1 MMNVFI
7 LYCIGAVVLSSISQ
21 ILLKKATK
29 QGYSSFWKEY
39 LNPWVIGGY
48 GLMMVALLVNVYAM
62 SKGVN
67 LKMLPAIEALGY
79 VFVPLLSLCVF
90 GEKIGKRKMLAI
102 GLIVIGVIVFF
113 I

>member
-1 MMNVFI
+1 MNVFI
-7 LYCIGAVVLSSISQ
+7 WCCVGAVILSSISQ
-21 ILLKKATK
+21 ILLKKAAR
-29 QGYSSFWKEY
+29 QGYTSFWKEY

-48 GLMMVALLVNVYAM
+48 ALMMVALLVNVFAM

-90 GEKIGKRKMLAI
+90 REKMGMRKMMAI
-102 GLIVIGVIVFF
+102 LLIVAGVVVFF
-113 I
+113 M